1 MKITACLAKPEPF
14 CVGLCGQK
22 QVGKDTIAKTLIPAL
37 SKNLNK
43 DFTHVAF
50 ADAVK
55 NTLCMF
61 YYLNEETN
69 EPIRVSRQ
77 FIEDNKENTKYFPK
91 GWKGNVRW
99 ALCNIGDR
107 FREIN
112 PEIWIDIA
120 LLNNKKDK
128 VITDV
133 RYPNEVIKIH
143 NNTKGLVV
151 KIIRPEFEK
160 SNGHRSETSML
171 ELDKYLPQNYEGPLL
186 DNRISYDFLLRNDGS
201 KEDLKIKVNTRL
213 VPYILNKWKYFN
225 HPETV

>member
-1 MKITACLAKPEPF
+1 METTGFLTKPEPF

-22 QVGKDTIAKTLIPAL
+22 QVGKDTVSEILIPAL

-43 DFTHVAF
+43 DFVRVAF

-61 YYLNEETN
+61 NYLDEETN
-69 EPIRVSRQ
+69 KSVRVSRQ
-77 FIEDNKENTKYFPK
+77 FIEDNKENTEYIPK
-91 GWKGNVRW
+91 GWECDIRW

-112 PEIWIDIA
+112 PDVWIDIA

-133 RYPNEVIKIH
+133 RYPNEAIKIH
-143 NNTKGLVV
+143 NNPKGLVV
-151 KIIRPEFEK
+151 KIIRQEFEK
-160 SNGHRSETSML
+160 SDGHRSETSML
-171 ELDKYLPQNYEGPLL
+171 EFDKYLSQDYEGPLV
-186 DNRISYDFLLRNDGS
+186 DNRIPYDFLLRNDGS
-201 KEDLKIKVNTRL
+201 KEDIKVKIHTKL
-213 VPYILNKWKYFN
+213 VPFILDKWKYFN
-225 HPETV
+225 N